1 MTDENALIPLG
12 SAEIDGIKGQQTVTA
27 RDLHEFLEVKT
38 HFKDW
43 IARRIQ
49 DYGFEE
55 EKDFCSFL
63 SESLGGRPSREYHLS
78 LDMAKELAMV
88 ERNERGR
95 QARQYFIRC
104 ERQLK
109 KRLLPDFEDPA
120 EAAQAW
126 AEQYKRREALEHEN
140 VLMLPKARFHDRVT
154 HADGTHTV
162 EEVAKMLRTGRN
174 RLFKW
179 LREEKFLMPDNLPY
193 QPYLDQG
200 LFRVVE
206 KPYYRGDTPHLN
218 SQTLITGKGLIAIQH
233 RLDNSLLGRRL

>member
-1 MTDENALIPLG
+1 MSGKNALIPLG
-12 SAEIDGIKGQQTVTA
+12 TGEIDGVRGQKTVNA
-27 RDLHEFLEVKT
+27 RDLHTFLEVKT
-38 HFKDW
+38 NFRDW

-49 DYGFEE
+49 DYGFHE
-55 EKDFCSFL
+55 EKDFRSNL

-104 ERQLK
+104 ERQLRE
-109 KRLLPDFEDPA
+109 RLLPDFENPA

-154 HADGTHTV
+154 NADGTHTV
-162 EEVAKMLRTGRN
+162 DEVAKILRMGRN
-174 RLFKW
+174 RMFKW
-179 LREEKFLMPDNLPY
+179 LRDEGFLMQGNLPY
-193 QPYLDQG
+193 QQYLNQG

-206 KPYYRGDTPHLN
+206 KPYFRGDTPHLH

-233 RLDNSLLGRRL
+233 RLDNNLLGKPL

>member
-1 MTDENALIPLG
+1 MTTQNPLIPLG
-12 SAEIDGIKGQQTVTA
+12 SAEIDGVDGQQTVDA
-27 RDLHEFLEVKT
+27 RDLHAFLVVGTQFNK
-38 HFKDW
+38 W
-43 IARRIQ
+43 IVRRIQ

-55 EKDFCSFL
+55 EKDFCPILTKS
-63 SESLGGRPSREYHLS
+63 SGGRPSREYHLS

-88 ERNERGR
+88 ERNERGK

-109 KRLLPDFEDPA
+109 KQLHPDFTDPA
-120 EAAQAW
+120 EAALAW

-140 VLMLPKARFHDRVT
+140 VLMLPKSRFHDRIA

-174 RLFKW
+174 KLFKW
-179 LREEKFLMPDNLPY
+179 LREEKFLTPGNLPY
-193 QPYLDQG
+193 QPYLNQG

-206 KPYYRGDTPHLN
+206 KPFSKGGTTHLN
-218 SQTLITGKGLIAIQH
+218 RQTLITGKGLIVIQH
-233 RLDNSLLGRRL
+233 RLDNNLLGKML